1 MSARTKAPR
10 TADQVKLGIGSV
22 VLLVPL
28 AVLAGVVALASQQP
42 VQDRTA
48 WMLVVVAL
56 MIVFVFAAG
65 KALQAVN
72 RRVDARFLDERK
84 GNESWAKG
92 IGAHYDVEAEL
103 PPQRIL
109 ALSFAEDRRVLVPTR
124 ASEAV
129 RGEWRGRPFV
139 AAHVSGY
146 EKLVTGSSAKGRD
159 ASTNLVYLTL
169 ASDLPEL
176 KVVSRSRRKDY
187 GRPMSPLQLD
197 DVSSGRRWRVESD
210 DLAAAAEMLSPR
222 ILSLLASWD
231 GPTVSLAATG
241 PYLIG
246 YGDPIGDADAI
257 VAQLELLSDLADRA
271 RL

>member
-1 MSARTKAPR
+1 MKAPR
-10 TADQVKLGIGSV
+10 TADQVKFGLGSIV
-22 VLLVPL
+22 VLVSL
-28 AVLAGVVALASQQP
+28 AVLAGAAALASQQP

-48 WMLVVVAL
+48 SMLVVVAL
-56 MIVFVFAAG
+56 LIGLIFASG

-72 RRVDARFLDERK
+72 RRVDARFLEGRK
-84 GNESWAKG
+84 GNESWARG
-92 IGAHYDVEAEL
+92 IKARYDVGAEL

-109 ALSFAEDRRVLVPTR
+109 ALTFAEDRRVLVPIV
-124 ASEAV
+124 ASETV

-176 KVVSRSRRKDY
+176 RIVARSRRKDY
-187 GRPMSPLQLD
+187 GRPMSRLPLD
-197 DVSSGRRWRVESD
+197 DPSFTRRWRVETD
-210 DLAAAAEMLSPR
+210 DLAAASEILNPR
-222 ILSLLASWD
+222 IRGLLTAWD
-231 GPTVSLAATG
+231 GPSVSLAATG
-241 PYLIG
+241 PYLIA

-257 VAQLELLSDLADRA
+257 IAQLKLLSDLADRA